1 MQSIK
6 KTYTTP
12 EINAINVFS
21 DQLMQNYASGG
32 PDGTDV
38 QVTKGTSFDTWDDE
52 DEEDE
57 GDLEILSRSDKVLK
71 LFEDSPYN

>member
-21 DQLMQNYASGG
+21 DQLMQYASGVEG
-32 PDGTDV
+32 AE
-38 QVTKGTSFDTWDDE
+38 QVLNKGTSFDTWDDE
-52 DEEDE
+52 DDEDE

>member
-21 DQLMQNYASGG
+21 DQLMQYASG
-32 PDGTDV
+32 V
-38 QVTKGTSFDTWDDE
+38 EEAEQVLNKGTSFDTWDDE
-52 DEEDE
+52 DDEDE

>member
-21 DQLMQNYASGG
+21 DQLMQYDSSV
-32 PDGTDV
+32 DGTE
-38 QVTKGTSFDTWDDE
+38 QVLNKGTSFDTWDD
-52 DEEDE
+52 DDDEDE

>member
-21 DQLMQNYASGG
+21 DQLMQNYASGV
-32 PDGTDV
+32 DGTDD
-38 QVTKGTSFDTWDDE
+38 QYAKGTSFDTWDD
-52 DEEDE
+52 DEDE

>member
-1 MQSIK
+1 MD
-6 KTYTTP
+6 
-12 EINAINVFS
+12 AITIAS
-21 DQLMQNYASGG
+21 DIQILYSSSGS
-32 PDGTDV
+32 GTDD
-38 QVTKGTSFDTWDDE
+38 QYSKGTSFDTWDDE

>member
-12 EINAINVFS
+12 EINAINVLS
-21 DQLMQNYASGG
+21 DQLMGNSV
-32 PDGTDV
+32 GTDV
-38 QVTKGTSFDTWDDE
+38 QLNKGTSFDTWDDE
-52 DEEDE
+52 DDEDE

>member
-38 QVTKGTSFDTWDDE
+38 QLNKGTSFDTWDDE
-52 DEEDE
+52 DDEDE

>member
-1 MQSIK
+1 MD
-6 KTYTTP
+6 
-12 EINAINVFS
+12 AITIAS
-21 DQLMQNYASGG
+21 DIQILYSSSGS
-32 PDGTDV
+32 GTDF
-38 QVTKGTSFDTWDDE
+38 QLNKGTSFDTWDDE

>member
-1 MQSIK
+1 MD
-6 KTYTTP
+6 
-12 EINAINVFS
+12 AITIAS
-21 DQLMQNYASGG
+21 DIQILYSSSGSGTDDQLN
-32 PDGTDV
+32 
-38 QVTKGTSFDTWDDE
+38 KGTSFDSWD

>member
-12 EINAINVFS
+12 EIHAINVFS
-21 DQLMQNYASGG
+21 DQLMENYAS
-32 PDGTDV
+32 PDEGTI
-38 QVTKGTSFDTWDDE
+38 QVLNKGTSFDTWDDE